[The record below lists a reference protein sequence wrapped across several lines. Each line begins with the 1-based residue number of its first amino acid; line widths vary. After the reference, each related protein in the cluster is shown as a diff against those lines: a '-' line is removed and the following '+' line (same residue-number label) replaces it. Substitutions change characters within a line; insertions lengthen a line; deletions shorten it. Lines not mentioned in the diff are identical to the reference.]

1 MAMFSNDKFKC
12 EKCDRNNDP
21 LGYAPV
27 PNELGERIGTTIC
40 GGCWQEWLQKQTQ
53 LINHFGLDV
62 TQPDAH
68 EYLFDQMKLFF
79 FNEGGNLEDIDTS
92 KEGSISW

>member
-1 MAMFSNDKFKC
+1 MFSKDNFSC
-12 EKCDRNNDP
+12 ERCGHRNDP

-27 PNELGERIGTTIC
+27 PNELGERIRKTTC
-40 GGCWQEWLQKQTQ
+40 GDCWQEWLQKQTQ

-62 TQPDAH
+62 SQTDTH